1 MMQEVLHSFGFDPE
15 QFELSPLGSG
25 LIHQTWLVKAG
36 GVGSYVLQEVNT
48 SVFKK
53 PGDIAAN
60 MDLLEQHLREFHPA
74 YFLPLPIKT
83 LTGKPF
89 VQLKGETFR
98 MFHFVRNSH
107 AFTRC
112 ETPQQAYEAARQFG
126 NFTAAFSHFNAEKLN
141 LTIPGF
147 HDLSHRWA
155 QFQYAIKNGSKE
167 RLKKNQNDIDLFSK
181 GYSIVETFE
190 LIKSDKDFKQHVIH
204 HDTKISN
211 ILFDDMDKGICVID
225 LDTVMPGYF
234 ISDLGDMMRTYLSPA
249 DEEEKD
255 FSKISIRTEY
265 VEAILKGYLEKM
277 SVCLSEK
284 EIRYCFYSGEFMI
297 YMQALRFMTDHLNND
312 QYYGARYENH
322 NLVRALNQICLL
334 EQYRKIKPE
343 FQSVMASFGSPS

>member
-1 MMQEVLHSFGFDPE
+1 MLKEVLHSFGFDPE

-25 LIHQTWLVKAG
+25 LIHQTWLVKSGATG
-36 GVGSYVLQEVNT
+36 AYVLQEVNS

-53 PGDIAAN
+53 PEDIAAN
-60 MDLLEQHLREFHPA
+60 MDLLDLHLREFHPA

-83 LTGKPF
+83 LTGEPF

-98 MFHFVRNSH
+98 MSQFVKNSQ

-112 ETPQQAYEAARQFG
+112 ETPQQAYEAALQFG
-126 NFTAAFSHFNAEKLN
+126 KFTATFSNLNAELLR

-147 HDLSHRWA
+147 HDLSHRWV
-155 QFQYAIKNGSKE
+155 QFQDAIQNGNSE
-167 RLKKNQNDIDLFSK
+167 RLDKNRSEVDLLLNR
-181 GYSIVETFE
+181 YDIVEAYE
-190 LIKSDKDFKQHVIH
+190 SIKADPGFKKHVIH

-211 ILFDDMDKGICVID
+211 ILFDHQDKGICVID

-255 FSKISIRTEY
+255 FSKIYIRKDY

-277 SVCLSEK
+277 SGCLSKK
-284 EIRYCFYSGEFMI
+284 EMQFCFYSGEFMI

-312 QYYGARYENH
+312 RYYGARYEDH
-322 NLVRALNQICLL
+322 NLIRALNQICLL
-334 EQYRKIKPE
+334 KQYQLAQPDFRKI
-343 FQSVMASFGSPS
+343 MDSFASPS